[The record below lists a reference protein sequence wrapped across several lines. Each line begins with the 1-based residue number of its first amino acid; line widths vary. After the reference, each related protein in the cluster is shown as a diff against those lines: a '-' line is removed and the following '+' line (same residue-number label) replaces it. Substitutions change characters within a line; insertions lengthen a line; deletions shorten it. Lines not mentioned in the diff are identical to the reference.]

1 MGYVNGVITEPDNTD
16 DVVSAT
22 GYSNHDLYTPPVN
35 ANVNKFSKKKP
46 YRGTSPDR
54 PTYNASV
61 GSDGAPA
68 GSNPRWGLLVPTNTA
83 YQLGLSSA
91 SRFLKPLAWRAAKRT
106 TFANNVQNYTYL
118 RLRPNTDYAR
128 MDDWVGYVCTAPE
141 IWQTGVGGAEANA
154 VSNGESNGTHLSVD
168 TFDASEI
175 RFFLARPSN
184 ASLSFKDFFITND
197 YYFIV
202 ELYKNDQSASSDTD
216 VPEAVIVSTQ
226 NVLAMDYGISLS
238 VRVSKIKSLLGFSGD
253 GEHKFI
259 AVMGVS
265 RITAINPASYEE
277 KLNSKGLGYAV
288 LNTDALRNNLIAG
301 EGSLPPWTATQK
313 TFVCDITLH
322 SYSKIEFQF
331 TQYASPTSTSYT
343 NLPTTAIN
351 YASDG
356 LRLKATVKNIGTTA
370 FTFNDNLSRNRVQIQ
385 PRGCY
390 DTTAPSYSSLCN
402 SPAEGKWHELKV
414 SNNSAFGN
422 TNTITIAGGS
432 SNAAV
437 YFQALGFLPIG
448 RTMGFNLRISTDGGA
463 TWVVTGSFAAGFIVS

>member
-1 MGYVNGVITEPDNTD
+1 MALTEPIGINSIADAIG
-16 DVVSAT
+16 VSS
-22 GYSNHDLYTPPVN
+22 YDLYTLSLH

-46 YRGTSPDR
+46 YRGTSPER
-54 PTYNASV
+54 PIYNASV

-68 GSNPRWGLLVPTNTA
+68 GTNPRWGLLVPTNTA

-118 RLRPNTDYAR
+118 RLRPNTDFAR
-128 MDDWVGYVCTAPE
+128 MDDWVGYVNTAPDP
-141 IWQTGVGGAEANA
+141 WHAGVGGAEANA
-154 VSNGESNGTHLSVD
+154 VSNGESNGTHMSID
-168 TFDASEI
+168 TFDDSEI
-175 RFFLARPSN
+175 SFYFGQPSN
-184 ASLSFKDFFITND
+184 ASLTFKDLFISDD
-197 YYFIV
+197 YYFIA

-216 VPEAVIVSTQ
+216 VPEAVIVVTQ
-226 NVLAMDYGISLS
+226 KLSAMDSYGKSLH
-238 VRVSKIKSLLGFSGD
+238 VRVNKIKSLLGFSGD
-253 GEHKFI
+253 GEHKLI

-277 KLNSKGLGYAV
+277 KLNGKGLGYAIF
-288 LNTDALRNNLIAG
+288 NTDALRNNLIAG
-301 EGSLPPWTATQK
+301 EGSLPPWTAAQK
-313 TFVCDITLH
+313 AFVCDITLH

-331 TQYASPTSTSYT
+331 TQYASPTSTTYQ

-385 PRGCY
+385 PRGSY
-390 DTTAPSYSSLCN
+390 DTAAPSYSSLCN

-422 TNTITIAGGS
+422 TNAITIAGGS

-448 RTMGFNLRISTDGGA
+448 RTMGFNLRISTDGGV
-463 TWVVTGSFAAGFIVS
+463 TWVITGSFAAAFIVS